1 MKEFKMRAK
10 ITAMASGIAMQFLQ
24 RTPGHL
30 SAVIDQFAVSRTDAH
45 IDIQYWNHLTA
56 HVFHAL

>member
-1 MKEFKMRAK
+1 MRAK
-10 ITAMASGIAMQFLQ
+10 ITELASGIAMQLLQ
-24 RTPGHL
+24 RTPDHL
-30 SAVIDQFAVSRTDAH
+30 SVVIDQFAVSHTDAH